1 MRILIT
7 GGTGFIGS
15 RLALQARAVGHDV
28 QVTGMT
34 NTAAE
39 TANERE
45 LIAAGIDILLVDLE
59 RLAADGER
67 LRGLDALVHLAAAQ
81 HEMNVPDDHYR
92 KVNIDGTRAL
102 LDAAANAGVGR
113 FLYGSTIGVYGNRDG
128 ILDEATP
135 VGPDNIYGVTKL
147 EAEQLVLG
155 RAGQQA
161 VTAIRISETYGP
173 GDHRLL
179 KLFRAV
185 KKGSFFLVG
194 DGRNLHHPVYIDD
207 LASGILLAAEHPAAL
222 GEVFVLPGKEAV
234 TTDAMVAAV
243 AAAVGKP
250 MPRLRLPMGPM
261 LTAAAATESVCRP
274 LGIQPPLHRRRMD
287 FFKKSFSFHAT
298 KAAAR
303 LGYAPQVGFHDGAE
317 RTARWYESTG
327 QL

>member
-15 RLALQARAVGHDV
+15 RLALQARAAGHEV

-39 TANERE
+39 AANERE
-45 LIAAGIDILLVDLE
+45 LGAAGIDTLLVDLD

-67 LRGLDALVHLAAAQ
+67 LRGLNALVHLAAAQ

-92 KVNIDGTRAL
+92 TVNVNGTRAL
-102 LDAAANAGVGR
+102 LDAAASAGVGR
-113 FLYGSTIGVYGNRDG
+113 FVYGSTIGVYGNRDG
-128 ILDEATP
+128 TLDEATP

-147 EAEQLVLG
+147 EAERLVLA
-155 RAGQQA
+155 RAGEQA

-173 GDHRLL
+173 GDRRLL

-207 LASGILLAAEHPAAL
+207 LAAGILLAAEHPAAL
-222 GEVFVLPGKEAV
+222 GEVFILPGREAV
-234 TTDAMVAAV
+234 TTDEMVAAV
-243 AAAVGKP
+243 AGAVGKP

-261 LTAAAATESVCRP
+261 LAAAAATESACRP

-287 FFKKSFSFHAT
+287 FFKKSFAFQAT
-298 KAAAR
+298 KAADR
-303 LGYAPQVGFHDGAE
+303 LGYAPQIGFRDGAE
-317 RTARWYESTG
+317 RTARWYESIG
-327 QL
+327 AL